1 MDFLPD
7 IINDIIN
14 PEQENGNIE
23 YKLKLEIDSDYK
35 IEQLASQMRYRCFE
49 GNSECIYNLGIT
61 DEGIVTGITDEEY
74 NKTNEI
80 LTKTADKNNYYIT
93 LLNSKIVSQNKKIYQ
108 VLVREKN
115 ENDYIDIRVA
125 VAGSV
130 DSGKSS
136 TLSCLVNGIL
146 DDGRGSARVA
156 VFNYPH
162 EVKTGRTSSI
172 GHHIIGYNE
181 IGEVVNYKSICSKMS
196 WPDIV
201 KKSSKVVTLLDLA
214 GHEKYLKT
222 TILGLSSSLPELC
235 LIIVGANRGIIK
247 MTLEHVFLCITLK
260 IPFAF
265 VITKIDMVNDK
276 QNILQDTLNSISRLL
291 KCPGVQ
297 RIPVKI
303 ENNEDIITCAK
314 NISTE
319 SIVPIFQISNITG
332 YGHDNL
338 RTFLNLIEKKKIHNK
353 NEDNIE
359 FHIDSSWTI
368 TGIGTVIGGF
378 LVSGTVKVGDKL
390 FFGPINGNYEQVKIR
405 SIHCK
410 RVPIQKINHSTYV
423 CFGIKKLD
431 RSLVRKGRVLVSNYN
446 KILCKTF
453 VANIRVLKSHSTT
466 IRIGYEPILHAHTMR
481 QRVRLINIEN
491 KQNTKNQNNIENDP
505 TILRTGDTA
514 NVTFSFF
521 IPEFIKVGMNILLCE
536 GNTKVVGTITE
547 IYEKN

>member
-1 MDFLPD
+1 MDFFPD

-14 PEQENGNIE
+14 PEQQNGNIE
-23 YKLKLEIDSDYK
+23 YKLKLEIDSDHK
-35 IEQLASQMRYRCFE
+35 IQQLASQMKYRCSE

-61 DEGIVTGITDEEY
+61 DEGIVSGISEDEY
-74 NKTNEI
+74 NKTIEI
-80 LTKTADKNNYYIT
+80 LTKTADKNNYYIS
-93 LLNSKIVSQNKKIYQ
+93 LLNSKKVSYNKNIYQ

-115 ENDYIDIRVA
+115 DNNYIDIRVA

-136 TLSCLVNGIL
+136 TLSCLINGIL
-146 DDGRGSARVA
+146 DDGRGSARVS

-181 IGEVVNYKSICSKMS
+181 KGEIVNYNSICSKMS

-201 KKSSKVVTLLDLA
+201 KNSSKIINLLDLA

-265 VITKIDMVNDK
+265 VVTKIDMVKDK
-276 QNILQDTLNSISRLL
+276 QNILEDTLASIIRLL
-291 KCPGVQ
+291 KCPGIQ
-297 RIPVKI
+297 RIPVKV

-314 NISTE
+314 NIATE
-319 SIVPIFQISNITG
+319 SIVPIFQISNVTG
-332 YGHDNL
+332 QGHDNL
-338 RTFLNLIEKKKIHNK
+338 RQFLNLIEKKKNHNISS
-353 NEDNIE
+353 DNVE
-359 FHIDSSWTI
+359 FHIDSSWSI
-368 TGIGTVIGGF
+368 TGIGTVVGGF

-390 FFGPINGNYEQVKIR
+390 FFGPINGNYEQVTIR
-405 SIHCK
+405 SIQCK
-410 RVPIQKINHSTYV
+410 RVPLQKIDYSTYV

-431 RSLVRKGRVLVSNYN
+431 RNLVRKGRVIVSNNN

-453 VANIRVLKSHSTT
+453 TANIRVLKSHSTT
-466 IRIGYEPILHAHTMR
+466 IRTGYEPIIHVHTMR
-481 QRVRLINIEN
+481 QRVKLIDIQN
-491 KQNTKNQNNIENDP
+491 KHNTKNQTHIEPDNN
-505 TILRTGDTA
+505 ILRTGDTA
-514 NVTFSFF
+514 TVTFYFD
-521 IPEFIKVGMNILLCE
+521 IQPEFVKSGMNILLCE
-536 GNTKVVGTITE
+536 GITKVVGTINE
-547 IYEKN
+547 IL